1 MRQAFPSAT
10 ILKPSVLV
18 GTEDRMFNS
27 FARLAMNLPYLP
39 LTGRDA
45 QVQVHCFAIYNSSL
59 LNCVVDGQPHN
70 WSHGLVT
77 CDDRWAAHAPPDL
90 CCVGPQPV
98 YVRDVTEALEAILK
112 DKGTIGKTYALAGP
126 RTYTYACTPHQPL
139 VLLHAHQLLCFRDL
153 QPQ

>member
-45 QVQVHCFAIYNSSL
+45 QVQVHCFAIRAT
-59 LNCVVDGQPHN
+59 P
-70 WSHGLVT
+70 
-77 CDDRWAAHAPPDL
+77 
-90 CCVGPQPV
+90 
-98 YVRDVTEALEAILK
+98 
-112 DKGTIGKTYALAGP
+112 
-126 RTYTYACTPHQPL
+126 AC
-139 VLLHAHQLLCFRDL
+139 
-153 QPQ
+153 